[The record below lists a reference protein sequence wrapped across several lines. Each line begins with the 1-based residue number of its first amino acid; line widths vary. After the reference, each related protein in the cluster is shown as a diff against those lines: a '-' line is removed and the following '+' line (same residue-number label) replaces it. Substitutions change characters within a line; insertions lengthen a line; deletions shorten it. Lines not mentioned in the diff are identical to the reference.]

1 MKNQK
6 KIDYF
11 VGLDIGTNSV
21 GYAATDANYN
31 LIKYQQ
37 HPVWGVHLFESAQL
51 AQDRRA
57 HRAAR
62 RRLDRRQQR
71 IQLLRE
77 LFAVEIGAI
86 DRDFFKRIDR
96 SSLKKKSYESPFA
109 VFADSGY
116 TDVNFYRQYPTIH
129 HLISELMESDAKHD
143 VRLVYL
149 ACAWL
154 LAHRGHFFS
163 DVAKDKIDE
172 LINFS
177 SVYNEL
183 EAFVEDH
190 EYSLPWKHLPVDIN
204 EMGNILKMASSGTD
218 KSKKLTAL
226 LQVKTR
232 KADNDVQWFDETQF
246 LRLLCGLEVNAVKLF
261 PQNEYAADIKL
272 SLDAD
277 DDKIEEIRLKL
288 EDSLKELDRRIP
300 EEYDKVYWHGLWKRR
315 IQK

>member
-6 KIDYF
+6 KYDYF
-11 VGLDIGTNSV
+11 VGLDIGTNSI

-51 AQDRRA
+51 AQDRRT

-77 LFAVEIGAI
+77 LFAVEIGAV

-96 SSLKKKSYESPFA
+96 SSLKKNSHENPFA
-109 VFADSGY
+109 VFADPGY

-129 HLISELMESDAKHD
+129 HLISELMESEAKHD

-183 EAFVEDH
+183 VAFVEDH
-190 EYSLPWKHLPVDIN
+190 EYSLPWKHLAVDIN

-232 KADNDVQWFDETQF
+232 KADNDVPWFDESLTMDW
-246 LRLLCGLEVNAVKLF
+246 LLF
-261 PQNEYAADIKL
+261 PFYYI
-272 SLDAD
+272 
-277 DDKIEEIRLKL
+277 
-288 EDSLKELDRRIP
+288 
-300 EEYDKVYWHGLWKRR
+300 
-315 IQK
+315 